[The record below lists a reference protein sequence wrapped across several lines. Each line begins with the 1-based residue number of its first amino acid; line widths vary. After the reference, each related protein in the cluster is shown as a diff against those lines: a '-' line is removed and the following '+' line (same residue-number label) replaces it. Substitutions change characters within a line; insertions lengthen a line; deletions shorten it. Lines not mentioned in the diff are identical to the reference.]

1 MNQSDKQMK
10 SYTIKLD
17 GGRKLGFCEYGK
29 PDGVPLMLFHGT
41 PGSRL
46 MPQLEKAAWVEEFGL
61 RVITPER
68 PGFGI
73 SDPAPG
79 RTISDWADDVEEL
92 ADHLRLARYHVA
104 GGSGGG
110 PYALACAIGSPQRV
124 LSATLIS
131 SGGPPKLMRITREMQ
146 FGNRLMFFATRY
158 APFLAQFM
166 LAQVAKTLEKD
177 PERVAAKMAAK
188 LAEKNQHMRKKNSAE
203 NLLVQ
208 LQEAYRQGS
217 AGVYCDIRLV
227 GRAWGLDLG
236 TIKVPVFL
244 WHGVADDLVPV
255 STAHRLAKLIP
266 DCEAHFIPD
275 AGHLLLGNKEVA
287 SQMAGRMLAVGGS
300 QNVNKHR
307 YPRHVLSS

>member
-1 MNQSDKQMK
+1 MESH
-10 SYTIKLD
+10 TIKLN
-17 GGRKLGFCEYGK
+17 GGRNLGFCQYGK
-29 PDGVPLMLFHGT
+29 PDGIPLMLFHGT

-46 MPQLEKAAWVEEFGL
+46 MPMLEGAAWIEESGL

-79 RTISDWADDVEEL
+79 RTISDWADDVEQL
-92 ADHLRLARYHVA
+92 ADYLGLAHYHVA

-110 PYALACAIGSPQRV
+110 PYAIACAIRSPERV

-131 SGGPPKLMRITREMQ
+131 SGGPPEVMRITKEMQ
-146 FGNRLMFFATRY
+146 LGNRLIFFGTRY
-158 APFLAQFM
+158 APFLVRFL
-166 LAQVAKTLEKD
+166 LAHVAKALKKD

-188 LAEKNQHMRKKNSAE
+188 LAKTNPHMREKNRGE

-217 AGVYCDIRLV
+217 TGAYCDIRLV
-227 GRAWGLDLG
+227 GRDWGLDLN
-236 TIKVPVFL
+236 TVKVPVFL

-255 STAHRLAKLIP
+255 STAHGLANLIP
-266 DCEAHFIPD
+266 GCEAHFIPN
-275 AGHLLLGNKEVA
+275 AGHLLLGNTEVA

-307 YPRHVLSS
+307 YPHHVLSS